1 MTTSR
6 LPARDLAQV
15 AVFAALIAAL
25 GLPGA
30 ITVGIGVVP
39 ITLQTLGVI
48 AAGAIL
54 GARKGAAAVLVFL
67 ALVAMGLPLLAG
79 GRGGLGVFA
88 GTTVGYIVGWV
99 FAAAFIG
106 AATAKILP
114 RYPLWAG
121 LVINALGGIVVIYFF
136 GVLGLL
142 LRTDLGFWATIT
154 TNGPFIPG
162 DVAKVVI
169 ATVVA
174 KSVHRAYPG
183 LVASRKT
190 ESLRTAGA

>member
-1 MTTSR
+1 M
-6 LPARDLAQV
+6 
-15 AVFAALIAAL
+15 
-25 GLPGA
+25 
-30 ITVGIGVVP
+30 GIGVVP

-67 ALVAMGLPLLAG
+67 ALVAMGLRLLAG

-114 RYPLWAG
+114 
-121 LVINALGGIVVIYFF
+121 ALSAVGRPRDQRTRRHRGH
-136 GVLGLL
+136 LL
-142 LRTDLGFWATIT
+142 LRPPLRTDLGFWATIT